1 VSPHGDLGEL
11 GRRLAALDTACLC
24 DADRTIRVL
33 DPAIRPLGDAPK
45 LIGTAFTVSCSAD
58 FLQVLKALRD
68 AQEGEV
74 LVVDAGGGSRAV
86 AGELFTT
93 EAARKRLA
101 GMVVDGAVRDAAGIR
116 GTGLPVYARHLH
128 PLAGGSAKLGSCQL
142 PVRCGGVLVHPGE
155 VVFGDADGV
164 VVASRQE
171 LERILPAA
179 EAVQAAEAAVLAR
192 MAGGESLFQH
202 LNFERHY
209 QRISGG
215 EASDLKLLP

>member
-1 VSPHGDLGEL
+1 
-11 GRRLAALDTACLC
+11 
-24 DADRTIRVL
+24 
-33 DPAIRPLGDAPK
+33 
-45 LIGTAFTVSCSAD
+45 
-58 FLQVLKALRD
+58 
-68 AQEGEV
+68 
-74 LVVDAGGGSRAV
+74 
-86 AGELFTT
+86 
-93 EAARKRLA
+93 
-101 GMVVDGAVRDAAGIR
+101 
-116 GTGLPVYARHLH
+116 
-128 PLAGGSAKLGSCQL
+128 
-142 PVRCGGVLVHPGE
+142 VLVHPGE